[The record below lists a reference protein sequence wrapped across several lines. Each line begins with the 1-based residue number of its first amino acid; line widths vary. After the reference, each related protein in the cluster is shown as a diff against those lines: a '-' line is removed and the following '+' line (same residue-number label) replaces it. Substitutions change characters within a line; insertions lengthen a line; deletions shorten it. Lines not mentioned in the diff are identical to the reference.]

1 MVDVLLGLDWQS
13 GLRDWYS
20 RASGH
25 GHLDNLNV
33 AAFLHAPLP
42 STTPRHPI
50 APISEP
56 SATSTSNTMFPLSR
70 STHSLPGDTPLG
82 QAIPP
87 APAPSFSSISSYSVI
102 PNRYINDA
110 SGHHSLAYE
119 HGTGSLFVGH
129 ENVTEFFHI
138 LEVTDSAI
146 GGSSLPLILA
156 PPIDDIDDWI
166 PNNLNIFVPVDQPDV
181 WGESFARIHLHPN
194 HSQPR
199 IARPY
204 RTVTKSHVKY
214 ASRLKNKPIMITE
227 GIDKCVITP
236 ATAAATTIGMCVATC
251 STICVL
257 YPDLVDKRRA
267 LKSWYMPT
275 IKSCID
281 LETRGY
287 RRSIS
292 TMGWS
297 ESCGWN
303 CPAVW
308 RRIQGL
314 RGVGIFCW
322 GGYNAEMK
330 DGGSV
335 GFPYTDVSMKWRLG
349 DTCSNVHCPWFKYQE
364 VSGAVRF

>member
-1 MVDVLLGLDWQS
+1 MAKGHTSKKLKTQRKNRRSRLDRQYN
-13 GLRDWYS
+13 LRS
-20 RASGH
+20 AAAH
-25 GHLDNLNV
+25 IQT
-33 AAFLHAPLP
+33 AAFLSFHELILYHLLEACTL
-42 STTPRHPI
+42 STVI
-50 APISEP
+50 ALSH
-56 SATSTSNTMFPLSR
+56 TSQLFR
-70 STHSLPGDTPLG
+70 SLVKTLYRIRLVRL
-82 QAIPP
+82 I
-87 APAPSFSSISSYSVI
+87 
-102 PNRYINDA
+102 
-110 SGHHSLAYE
+110 
-119 HGTGSLFVGH
+119 SLFVGH

-181 WGESFARIHLHPN
+181 WEEFLARIHLHPN

-204 RTVTKSHVKY
+204 RTVTKSHVEY

-227 GIDKCVITP
+227 SIDKCVITP
-236 ATAAATTIGMCVATC
+236 ATAAATTIGMCIATC

-267 LKSWYMPT
+267 LESWYVPT
-275 IKSCID
+275 IKSSID

-314 RGVGIFCW
+314 RGIGVFCW
-322 GGYNAEMK
+322 GGYDAAMK
-330 DGGSV
+330 DGGSIGV
-335 GFPYTDVSMKWRLG
+335 PYTDVAMKWRLG
-349 DTCSNVHCPWFKYQE
+349 DTCSNAHCPWFRYQQ
-364 VSGAVRF
+364 VPGAFRL